1 MILSALTASAWSAL
15 LGGLVLVAFA
25 VAVWLVSGG
34 AGPSVG
40 DAARFGALG
49 WVASHQA
56 PLTLAGGVTFTLVP
70 LGLLAVP
77 VIVTARASRWA
88 FQTTTP
94 RSTGAIAVV
103 SLTFIAGYAVLAAL
117 AASLLS
123 VGGASVSATAAG
135 VSAAAVAAFGTAIA
149 LVRRAYLDRAALPAW
164 LTPGCR
170 AAGRV
175 VGLLLALGA
184 AGLAFST
191 VLHLGEIVAT
201 GQSLAVTP
209 GGTIGLGLVQAIW
222 IPDAVLWSLSYLSGA
237 SLSVGAGL
245 SVSVFGGVDPG
256 LVPLPVLAALPA
268 VAPWWAPFLLML
280 PVGLGALGAGR
291 LVSLR
296 ARDRL
301 IAVALAA
308 LIVGVVIGTLAG
320 LSGGGIGTGRW
331 AHLGPTAL
339 PVGLLAGS
347 LTGLGLLLSA
357 FADALVAGINTWART
372 LRGAFTP
379 DSPSESPPT
388 GA

>member
-1 MILSALTASAWSAL
+1 
-15 LGGLVLVAFA
+15 
-25 VAVWLVSGG
+25 
-34 AGPSVG
+34 
-40 DAARFGALG
+40 
-49 WVASHQA
+49 
-56 PLTLAGGVTFTLVP
+56 
-70 LGLLAVP
+70 
-77 VIVTARASRWA
+77 
-88 FQTTTP
+88 
-94 RSTGAIAVV
+94 
-103 SLTFIAGYAVLAAL
+103 
-117 AASLLS
+117 
-123 VGGASVSATAAG
+123 
-135 VSAAAVAAFGTAIA
+135 
-149 LVRRAYLDRAALPAW
+149 
-164 LTPGCR
+164 
-170 AAGRV
+170 
-175 VGLLLALGA
+175 
-184 AGLAFST
+184 

-280 PVGLGALGAGR
+280 PVGIGALGAGR

-320 LSGGGIGTGRW
+320 LSGGGLGTARW
-331 AHLGPTAL
+331 AHLGPSGL
-339 PVGLLAGS
+339 PVGLLTGS

-357 FADALVAGINTWART
+357 FADAIVAGIDAWSRA

-379 DSPSESPPT
+379 DSAGESPPT
-388 GA
+388 AP